1 MMELNVPRRGR
12 RTINCGYSI
21 GQTTAD
27 FITAESERLDIS
39 KSSFVSAVIEAYREQ
54 QEAEEGQDVA

>member
-1 MMELNVPRRGR
+1 MKALNVPRRGR

-21 GQTTAD
+21 AQATAD
-27 FITAESERLDIS
+27 YIAEEADRLDIS

-54 QEAEEGQDVA
+54 REEEEQDVA